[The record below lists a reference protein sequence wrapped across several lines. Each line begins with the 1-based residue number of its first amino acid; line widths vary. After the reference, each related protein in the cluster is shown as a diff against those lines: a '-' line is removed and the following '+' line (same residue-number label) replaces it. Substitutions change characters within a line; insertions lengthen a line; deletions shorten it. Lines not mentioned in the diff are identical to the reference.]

1 MCRIIAGIPSY
12 FGEGETR
19 IKRFAAH
26 QIQLEWIKQLKIP
39 TFIYAQD
46 YSKKEYSDHPLFTY
60 KKYKNPEQWAVF
72 KTKFLEHFYDTGIEW
87 ALLMDNDAGLY
98 PHHLGYKIFNHIR
111 KYPHYWKNVDM
122 WYPLDP
128 RKEPFNHLYNEH
140 PDIYKHNLVLTF
152 GSMTLKGTMI
162 LLKNP
167 KFSKKEPLFFPKE
180 VKSSGDTDF
189 LIRALMHGYRAYK
202 NNSCILKEIVDSGKY
217 STIPWLADMKE
228 RAKRVAQ
235 DKITFAQKYNIPY
248 KERKNGGITFEAK
261 KFYKKYVGKYPQTI
275 AIPKEEYYV

>member
-1 MCRIIAGIPSY
+1 MQRIIAGIPSY

-19 IKRFAAH
+19 IRRFKAH
-26 QIQLEWIKQLKIP
+26 QVQLEWIENQKIP

-46 YSKKEYSDHPLFTY
+46 YTSKEYSKSPLVTY
-60 KKYKNPEQWAVF
+60 KKFKEPDQWAVF
-72 KTKFLEHFYDTGIEW
+72 KTMFLEHFYSTDIEW

-98 PHHLGYKIFNHIR
+98 DHHLGYNIFQHMENF
-111 KYPHYWKNVDM
+111 PHLWKNVDM

-128 RKEPFNHLYNEH
+128 RKEPFNHLYNAH
-140 PDIYKHNLVLTF
+140 PEIYRNNLILTF

-162 LLKNP
+162 VLKNP

-189 LIRALMHGYRAYK
+189 LIRALMNEYRAYK

-228 RAKRVAQ
+228 RAKLVAQ
-235 DKITFAQKYNIPY
+235 DKIIFAQKYGIPY

-275 AIPKEEYYV
+275 AIPKEG